1 MIESRL
7 KVRSAW
13 LRPSRIALIVAIALP
28 AWIALDLLMP
38 RRSDFRQFDP
48 VATGRLDSDM
58 WRSYYERK
66 PAKLFW
72 QLARSL
78 RVQFHAGF
86 WESFPIAYRAAKAA
100 FTFKD
105 GGSRDDYARALP
117 DLERYFAAINSLSVT
132 PFNAKTAAR
141 DELEWWII
149 RREPKLHTTADWER
163 LIAGVAAE
171 IYGIPAE
178 RLTDYARLRV
188 EAMVLRDQ
196 RGSNISEQDWSEITS
211 LLERSWSELAAAV
224 RPQERTALL
233 APVPFY
239 SRYAIAV
246 RRLRA

>member
-1 MIESRL
+1 MIQSRPNARR
-7 KVRSAW
+7 VW
-13 LRPSRIALIVAIALP
+13 LRPSRIAVIIAL
-28 AWIALDLLMP
+28 ALTVWMALDVFMP
-38 RRSDFRQFDP
+38 RRADFRQFDP

-86 WESFPIAYRAAKAA
+86 WGSFPMAYRAAKAA

-105 GGSRDDYARALP
+105 GRSRDDYARALP
-117 DLERYFAAINSLSVT
+117 DLERYFAAINSLSLT
-132 PFNAKTAAR
+132 PFNPKTAAR

-163 LIAGVAAE
+163 LIASVAAE
-171 IYGIPAE
+171 IYGLPAE

-196 RGSNISEQDWSEITS
+196 RGSNISEQDWAEITS

-224 RPQERTALL
+224 RPPARTALR
-233 APVPFY
+233 APVSLY
-239 SRYAIAV
+239 SRNAVAI